1 MALDELFEDAERLK
15 LRFVS
20 GFDRLHRRG
29 LLSESEFE
37 ELLEVID
44 RLNEFSEEELAEKL
58 ESLIRKVEELERSK
72 GDETA
77 G

>member
-15 LRFVS
+15 LRFVA
-20 GFDRLHRRG
+20 GFDGLRRRG

-44 RLNEFSEEELAEKL
+44 RLDEVSGDELAAKL
-58 ESLIRKVEELERSK
+58 EGLIRKVEEAERSK
-72 GDETA
+72 RGPD